1 MRTKEEIAQI
11 AEEITRR
18 VHVQRII
25 EEYRT
30 YVPTMMMLCYP
41 WMNTCFH
48 SRIRAAILAHERMKE
63 ALERY
68 REIVN
73 ITKAEEMG
81 PSLEEFYKMLGVD
94 AHRYSK
100 SIMGFEL

>member
-18 VHVQRII
+18 VHARRII
-25 EEYRT
+25 EEYRA
-30 YVPTMMMLCYP
+30 YVPTMMLYEP

-48 SRIRAAILAHERMKE
+48 SRIRAVISAHERMKE

-73 ITKAEEMG
+73 NTKAEEMG

-100 SIMGFEL
+100 SIMGLEL

>member
-18 VHVQRII
+18 VHTKRII

-30 YVPTMMMLCYP
+30 YVPTMMLYAP

-48 SRIRAAILAHERMKE
+48 SRIREVILAHERMKE

-81 PSLEEFYKMLGVD
+81 PSLEEFYKRLGVD
-94 AHRYSK
+94 AHQYSK

>member
-25 EEYRT
+25 EEYKA
-30 YVPTMMMLCYP
+30 YVPTMMFYEP
-41 WMNTCFH
+41 WMNTCFNF
-48 SRIRAAILAHERMKE
+48 RICEAISAHERMKE

-81 PSLEEFYKMLGVD
+81 PSLEEFYKRLGVD

>member
-30 YVPTMMMLCYP
+30 YVPSMLFYEP

-48 SRIRAAILAHERMKE
+48 SRIREIISVHERMKE

-81 PSLEEFYKMLGVD
+81 PSLEEFYRLLGID
-94 AHRYSK
+94 ATQYKIDSVTG
-100 SIMGFEL
+100 I

>member
-18 VHVQRII
+18 VHAQRII
-25 EEYRT
+25 EEYRAN
-30 YVPTMMMLCYP
+30 VSTMMLYEP

-100 SIMGFEL
+100 SIMGFEP

>member
-25 EEYRT
+25 EEYRA
-30 YVPTMMMLCYP
+30 YVPTMMLYEP

-48 SRIRAAILAHERMKE
+48 SRIREAISAHEHMKE

-81 PSLEEFYKMLGVD
+81 PSLEEFCELLGADATQYKI
-94 AHRYSK
+94 K
-100 SIMGFEL
+100 SVTGI

>member
-1 MRTKEEIAQI
+1 MRTKEDIAEIAN
-11 AEEITRR
+11 EITRN

-30 YVPTMMMLCYP
+30 HVPSILFYEP
-41 WMNTCFH
+41 WTNTCFH
-48 SRIRAAILAHERMKE
+48 SRIREVISAHERMKE

-81 PSLEEFYKMLGVD
+81 PSLEEFYKLLGAD
-94 AHRYSK
+94 ATQYKINSVTG
-100 SIMGFEL
+100 I

>member
-1 MRTKEEIAQI
+1 MRTKDEIAAI

-18 VHVQRII
+18 VHAQRIL
-25 EEYRT
+25 EEY
-30 YVPTMMMLCYP
+30 YSNIVPEMIFFDP
-41 WMNTCFH
+41 WTNTCFH
-48 SRIRAAILAHERMKE
+48 SRIRDAIRAQEGMKE

-81 PSLEEFYKMLGVD
+81 PSLEEFYELLGVD
-94 AHRYSK
+94 AAQYKIK
-100 SIMGFEL
+100 SVTGI